1 MIASLKMC
9 VMILFHPIVV
19 IEHIKKHRDEPQF
32 RRDSLILVLCL
43 YALALIVNVA
53 SIYWTHFPLASVSV
67 RKANLLLECGK
78 LLVPVLS
85 WILASYAMTTILDG
99 ATKMGEAFTYNT
111 LALMPYIAFTLP
123 VVLLSRLMDLGQ
135 SGVYHVLTG
144 GMILWVILLMCVGVK
159 EMNGYS
165 VPKTLL
171 ILLLTVF
178 TMVVLWATL
187 MLLFTISSQFVTM
200 IREVYYEII
209 YRF

>member
-99 ATKMGEAFTYNT
+99 ATKIGEAMIYNT
-111 LALMPYIAFTLP
+111 LSLMPYVLFTVP
-123 VVLLSRLMDLGQ
+123 VVLLSRLMDGGQ
-135 SGVYHVLTG
+135 AGLYTVMTG
-144 GMILWVILLMCVGVK
+144 GLLVWVIALMIIGLK
-159 EMNGYS
+159 EMNEYS
-165 VPKTLL
+165 IAKTLL
-171 ILLLTVF
+171 VVLLTVF
-178 TMVVLWATL
+178 TMAVIWATVV
-187 MLLFTISSQFVTM
+187 LLFTISSQFVTM
-200 IREVYYEII
+200 IREVYYEIV
-209 YRF
+209 YRM